1 VKSFEDLRSYQQAAV
16 RFFLETPR
24 GYLAAKAGAGKTAVA
39 LAVIAA
45 SFWDSVPGHLAVSGP
60 RPPRRVL
67 VVAPKRVVGQWAREA
82 RKWAYSR
89 SLTFSEY
96 LGIRSQR
103 LAALEASTQVLVASH
118 EFFPELVKE
127 LPLSS
132 WEFDLVIYD
141 EASRLRN
148 GGRNGS
154 VGWKAMNAISAKTD
168 ARIVLLSGS
177 PRPGTAH
184 ELFAPVFLLDQGA
197 RLGKTLTGFRTAY
210 LEPHTTNRRTGQVYK
225 WRLRPGMEEALY
237 DRIKDLY
244 FAVAPDLGLKS
255 VVIDRQVWLPS
266 QVEEMAEKLWRTQVL
281 DVGEIE
287 ITAASMGTATGK
299 VHQIGQGAIY
309 GDQKTVALVHDEKL
323 EELAEI
329 LEEIDGPAIVVY
341 WYDHDRSRLLRAFP
355 EAVDITTE
363 EGLKQAQ
370 AGKVKLALLHPAS
383 AAHGIDGL
391 QQHFADVI
399 WFTLTPSFELYD
411 QANKRIVRSG
421 QEATV
426 RIWRIVAANG
436 IVDPRIVDQLT
447 VKEREQDDFY
457 QHLEK
462 GGKA

>member
-1 VKSFEDLRSYQQAAV
+1 
-16 RFFLETPR
+16 
-24 GYLAAKAGAGKTAVA
+24 
-39 LAVIAA
+39 
-45 SFWDSVPGHLAVSGP
+45 
-60 RPPRRVL
+60 
-67 VVAPKRVVGQWAREA
+67 
-82 RKWAYSR
+82 
-89 SLTFSEY
+89 
-96 LGIRSQR
+96 
-103 LAALEASTQVLVASH
+103 
-118 EFFPELVKE
+118 
-127 LPLSS
+127 
-132 WEFDLVIYD
+132 
-141 EASRLRN
+141 
-148 GGRNGS
+148 
-154 VGWKAMNAISAKTD
+154 
-168 ARIVLLSGS
+168 
-177 PRPGTAH
+177 
-184 ELFAPVFLLDQGA
+184 
-197 RLGKTLTGFRTAY
+197 
-210 LEPHTTNRRTGQVYK
+210 
-225 WRLRPGMEEALY
+225 MEEALY

-391 QQHFADVI
+391 QQHFADIV
-399 WFTLTPSFELYD
+399 WFTLTSSFELYD

-436 IVDPRIVDQLT
+436 IVDPRIVDQQLT